1 MNEYLDFIKF
11 ALDEFN
17 KIDTIESINIDE
29 FSGYTN
35 GIEFEV
41 WFVRKGFNSF
51 KVANW
56 VVSGNFQTGDDISDE
71 SMRKCL
77 KEQIEKFIN
86 KDKELKELE
95 EKKNYYEKELDDIKK
110 QIMDRRKDE

>member
-1 MNEYLDFIKF
+1 MNEHLDFIKF
-11 ALDEFN
+11 ALDEFS
-17 KIDTIESINIDE
+17 KVDTIESINIDE
-29 FSGYTN
+29 LGGYTS
-35 GIEFEV
+35 GIGFDV

-51 KVANW
+51 KVASW
-56 VVSGNFQTGDDISDE
+56 VVSGNFQTGDDISEE

-95 EKKNYYEKELDDIKK
+95 EKKNYYEKELDNIKK

>member
-1 MNEYLDFIKF
+1 MNKYLDFIKF
-11 ALDEFN
+11 ALDEFS
-17 KIDTIESINIDE
+17 KVDSIESITISE
-29 FSGYTN
+29 FGGYTS

-51 KVANW
+51 EVASW
-56 VVSGNFQTGDDISDE
+56 IVSGNFQTGDEISEE

-86 KDKELKELE
+86 RSKELKELE
-95 EKKNYYEKELDDIKK
+95 EKKNYCEKELNEIKEK
-110 QIMDRRKDE
+110 IIKLKK

>member
-11 ALDEFN
+11 ALDEFS
-17 KIDTIESINIDE
+17 KIDSIESITINE
-29 FSGYTN
+29 FVGYTN
-35 GIEFEV
+35 GVEFEV
-41 WFVRKGFNSF
+41 WFNKKGFKSF
-51 KVANW
+51 KVASW
-56 VVSGNFQTGDDISDE
+56 IVSGNFQTGDDISDE

-86 KDKELKELE
+86 RDKELKELE
-95 EKKNYYEKELDDIKK
+95 EKKNYYEKELDKIKK

>member
-1 MNEYLDFIKF
+1 MNEHLDFIKF
-11 ALDEFN
+11 ALDEFS

-29 FSGYTN
+29 FGGYTS
-35 GIEFEV
+35 GIGFDV
-41 WFVRKGFNSF
+41 WFVRKVFKSF
-51 KVANW
+51 KVASW
-56 VVSGNFQTGDDISDE
+56 IVSGNFQTGDDISEE

-86 KDKELKELE
+86 RNKELKELE

>member
-1 MNEYLDFIKF
+1 MNKYLDFIKF
-11 ALDEFN
+11 ALDEFS
-17 KIDTIESINIDE
+17 KVDTIESITVSE
-29 FSGYTN
+29 FGGYTS

-51 KVANW
+51 KVASW
-56 VVSGNFQTGDDISDE
+56 VVSGNFQTGDDISEE

-86 KDKELKELE
+86 KSNELKELE
-95 EKKNYYEKELDDIKK
+95 EKKNYYEKELNEIKK
-110 QIMDRRKDE
+110 QIIDRSKDE

>member
-11 ALDEFN
+11 ALDEFS
-17 KIDTIESINIDE
+17 KVDSIESITISE
-29 FSGYTN
+29 FGGYTR

-51 KVANW
+51 KVASW
-56 VVSGNFQTGDDISDE
+56 VVSGNFQTGDEISDE

-86 KDKELKELE
+86 RSKELKELE
-95 EKKNYYEKELDDIKK
+95 EKKNYCEKELNEIKEK
-110 QIMDRRKDE
+110 IIKLKK

>member
-11 ALDEFN
+11 ALDEFSEV
-17 KIDTIESINIDE
+17 DSIESITISE
-29 FSGYTN
+29 FGGYTS

-51 KVANW
+51 KVASW
-56 VVSGNFQTGDDISDE
+56 VVSGNFQTGNEISE
-71 SMRKCL
+71 ENMRKCL

-86 KDKELKELE
+86 RSKELKELE
-95 EKKNYYEKELDDIKK
+95 EKKNYCEKELNKIKEK
-110 QIMDRRKDE
+110 IIKLKK

>member
-11 ALDEFN
+11 ALDEFS
-17 KIDTIESINIDE
+17 KVDSIESITISE
-29 FSGYTN
+29 FGGYTR

-51 KVANW
+51 KVASW
-56 VVSGNFQTGDDISDE
+56 VVSGNFQTGDEISEE

-86 KDKELKELE
+86 RSKELKELE
-95 EKKNYYEKELDDIKK
+95 EKKNYCEKELNEIKEK
-110 QIMDRRKDE
+110 IIKLKK

>member
-1 MNEYLDFIKF
+1 MNKHLDFIKF

-17 KIDTIESINIDE
+17 KVDSIESITISE
-29 FSGYTN
+29 FGGYTN

-51 KVANW
+51 KVASW
-56 VVSGNFQTGDDISDE
+56 VVSGNFQTGDEISDE

-77 KEQIEKFIN
+77 KEQIDKFIN
-86 KDKELKELE
+86 KSKDLKELE
-95 EKKNYYEKELDDIKK
+95 NKRDNYERELKEIKEKIVKLKR
-110 QIMDRRKDE
+110 Q

>member
-1 MNEYLDFIKF
+1 MNKYLDFIKF

-17 KIDTIESINIDE
+17 KVDSIESITISE
-29 FSGYTN
+29 FGGYTS

-51 KVANW
+51 KVASW
-56 VVSGNFQTGDDISDE
+56 VVSGNFQTGDEISEE

-86 KDKELKELE
+86 RSKELKELE
-95 EKKNYYEKELDDIKK
+95 EKKNYCEKELNEIKEK
-110 QIMDRRKDE
+110 IIKLKK

>member
-11 ALDEFN
+11 SLDEFS
-17 KIDTIESINIDE
+17 KIDNIESINIDE
-29 FSGYTN
+29 FGGYTS
-35 GIEFEV
+35 GIEFDV
-41 WFVRKGFNSF
+41 WFVKKGFNSF
-51 KVANW
+51 KVASW
-56 VVSGNFQTGDDISDE
+56 VVSSNFQTGDDISEE

-77 KEQIEKFIN
+77 KEQIEKFIIRN
-86 KDKELKELE
+86 KELKELE